1 VIFGS
6 VTWFGAHINAPIIM
20 IAEKAADFTRR
31 REPLELVRLAGAAEW
46 SRPLAEIARRAG
58 ADAARGS

>member
-1 VIFGS
+1 MMEEALVIN
-6 VTWFGAHINAPIIM
+6 V
-20 IAEKAADFTRR
+20 EKRTGGLRLR